1 MDFRGGLNRPKREPA
16 RRRNEEQAVVPLL
29 KPETEAREAQRHAPA
44 LDGEQALVVPGH
56 DVDELGVFGLKVV
69 VEAIEA
75 RIG

>member
-1 MDFRGGLNRPKREPA
+1 MLGGISEPPRPRTRPGGGVVVDLVTLSLASLGFGFRTG
-16 RRRNEEQAVVPLL
+16 
-29 KPETEAREAQRHAPA
+29 APA